1 MPNRL
6 YPNSGKRWTKKE
18 VDEIY
23 HLIMEE
29 GYSIKTL
36 SKKYGR
42 TQQAIVAKLNKEY
55 NIGLTDPYQWS
66 IGK

>member
-1 MPNRL
+1 MPSRL

-29 GYSIKTL
+29 SYSIQTL

-55 NIGLTDPYQWS
+55 HIGLTDPYQWS